1 MNYTRETSELDK
13 KAIQI
18 GVLVENHPCNATIE
32 DISFMLNDEGTRSR
46 EDHVKYYTSEQM
58 QHIKEDF
65 GESLHWIQ
73 AVFDQWCW
81 REQDDKKSI
90 RKEDRIIN

>member
-46 EDHVKYYTSEQM
+46 ETIHNCQIKTSLLHFSHVALM
-58 QHIKEDF
+58 F
-65 GESLHWIQ
+65 
-73 AVFDQWCW
+73 VFT
-81 REQDDKKSI
+81 
-90 RKEDRIIN
+90 